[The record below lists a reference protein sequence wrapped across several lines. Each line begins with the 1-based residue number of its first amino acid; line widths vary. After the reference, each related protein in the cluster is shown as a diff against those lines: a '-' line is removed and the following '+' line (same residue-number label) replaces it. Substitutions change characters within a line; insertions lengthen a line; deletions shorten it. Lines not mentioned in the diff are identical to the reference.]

1 MPQEQEAPRM
11 KRSND
16 TPRRQMPNL
25 GRLIWGNIVRQQY
38 LLGITDTQLC
48 EALGITSRTLQNY
61 RRDPS
66 AITIR
71 QLERL
76 LNNFG
81 TDAEALLKS

>member
-1 MPQEQEAPRM
+1 MM
-11 KRSND
+11 KRSNE

-76 LNNFG
+76 LSNFG
-81 TDAEALLKS
+81 TDAESLLKS